1 MRTELVADALR
12 NAAATTLIEPD
23 AIWHSD
29 RGSVYTSAEFR
40 ALVTG
45 LGMRSSMGR
54 TGVCWD
60 QHIPTRRTGATNKR
74 YSPVVMGN

>member
-1 MRTELVADALR
+1 MRTELVEDALK
-12 NAAATTLIEPD
+12 NAAATTQIEPL

-29 RGSVYTSAEFR
+29 RGSVYTSADFS

-54 TGVCWD
+54 TGVCLL
-60 QHIPTRRTGATNKR
+60 TG
-74 YSPVVMGN
+74 